1 MDTCVSSMSTADNMF
16 TAIYHDSVGRVIQEV
31 SSNILG
37 GYDSRMTAYHSC
49 LTVPKQTIETHSTP
63 KEWHRDVYDYEYGPW
78 NRLVRMW
85 MTHDGDPK
93 TELLR
98 NEYDALGRLSSQ
110 TLGDSITTAYTYHLH
125 GGISSTSNPYFSQQL
140 YYEKRPDGSAGL
152 LNGDLCAYRWRSAAD
167 GGRTDDSGGGV
178 DGLWR
183 GYTYSY
189 DGADRLVSAVY
200 GETGSRPATLIADS
214 PDYSEY
220 RTYDA
225 GSNLATLKACG
236 LTDRQR
242 VSNLETKLSSGR

>member
-1 MDTCVSSMSTADNMF
+1 MSTADNMF